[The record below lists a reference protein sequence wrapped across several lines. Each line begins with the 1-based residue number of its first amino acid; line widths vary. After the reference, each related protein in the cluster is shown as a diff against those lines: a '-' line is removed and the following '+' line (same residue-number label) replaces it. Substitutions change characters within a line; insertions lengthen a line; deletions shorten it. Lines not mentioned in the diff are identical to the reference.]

1 MRVLYEAHGE
11 VEHFKR
17 LATSLTIDPE
27 VEGLMVLACD
37 ANAWTPTLLDPVLK
51 ALSKPVFGGIF
62 PQIIHNGRNEKK
74 GTLVIGLPRRPEPV
88 CITNLSELST
98 DYTALLEP
106 WADRWSVHADSGE
119 DSLIVFVDGLSKRI
133 SALVESLFD
142 CFGLERNF
150 IGGGAGSL
158 SFTQSP
164 CLITPDGLIADAALV
179 VRLPMGCGVGVAHGW
194 QPISASMKVT
204 EADHNVIQ
212 SLDWQSAFEV
222 YRQLVEAHSGRVLT
236 TENFFDI
243 AKCYP
248 FGINKM
254 NSEVVVRDPLMPDEA
269 QGLVCVGE
277 VPRGSFVRLLH
288 GSSESLIAAAARARI
303 LAEQSTPILTGTEPV
318 VFFID
323 CISRALFLG
332 DRIVD
337 ELQTA
342 AAGRKLFGAMTLG
355 EIANNGKEYLEFY
368 NKTSVLGIFRVDR
381 EHNASRSSRVGQ
393 PSYTIDVW

>member
-1 MRVLYEAHGE
+1 MRVLYEAQGG
-11 VEHFKR
+11 VEHFER
-17 LATSLTIDPE
+17 LAASLITDPE

-37 ANAWTPTLLDPVLK
+37 ANAWTPTVLNPVLK
-51 ALSKPVFGGIF
+51 ALSKPVFGGVF
-62 PQIIHNGRNEKK
+62 PQIIHNGRNEEK
-74 GTLVIGLPRRPEPV
+74 GTLVIGLPRCPEPI
-88 CITNLSELST
+88 CIRELSDLST

-106 WADRWSVHADSGE
+106 WADRWAVHTDSGE

-150 IGGGAGSL
+150 IGGGVGSL
-158 SFTQSP
+158 SFIQRP

-194 QPISASMKVT
+194 QPISDSMKVT
-204 EADHNVIQ
+204 EADCNVIQ
-212 SLDWQSAFEV
+212 SLDWQPAFEV

-236 TENFFDI
+236 PGNFFNI
-243 AKCYP
+243 AKSYP

-254 NSEVVVRDPLMPDEA
+254 DSELVVRDPLMPDDA

-277 VPRGSFVRLLH
+277 VPKGSFVRLLH
-288 GSSESLIAAAARARI
+288 GSPESLIAAAARARV
-303 LAEQSTPILTGTEPV
+303 LAEQSTPPLTGTEPV

-342 AAGRKLFGAMTLG
+342 AAGRTLFGAMTLG

-368 NKTSVLGIFRVDR
+368 NKTSVLAMFRVDSQCP
-381 EHNASRSSRVGQ
+381 SRNGNF
-393 PSYTIDVW
+393 P